1 MKYTQNG
8 IECQSKK
15 RPQDMKEGFR
25 RVLQIT
31 ITKWNLALW
40 SKSVRQRLQEE
51 VNRVENL
58 AISEIQWRQS
68 IEILLKL
75 YFFPWAFR

>member
-31 ITKWNLALW
+31 ITNTKWNLALW
-40 SKSVRQRLQEE
+40 SKSVSQRLQE
-51 VNRVENL
+51 V
-58 AISEIQWRQS
+58 
-68 IEILLKL
+68 ILGRELILEKG
-75 YFFPWAFR
+75 F